1 MGAVGGQGK
10 GGGGWGQLGVRG
22 RWEAVRGG
30 RDGAPPRAPL
40 DALAESASDEDHLP
54 ADERELLVRERER
67 PQSEVRGRVRDA
79 AEDKLDRVDD
89 LIPREREK

>member
-1 MGAVGGQGK
+1 M
-10 GGGGWGQLGVRG
+10 GVRG

-67 PQSEVRGRVRDA
+67 PQAQVRGRVRDG

-89 LIPREREK
+89 LIPREREREREREEKS